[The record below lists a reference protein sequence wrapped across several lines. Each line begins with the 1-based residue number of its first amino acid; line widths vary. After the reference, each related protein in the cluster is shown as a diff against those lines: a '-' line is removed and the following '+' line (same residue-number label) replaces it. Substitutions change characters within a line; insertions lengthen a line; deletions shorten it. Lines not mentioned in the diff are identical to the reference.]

1 MTFAAALLPLALLGA
16 IAGLDVVSF
25 PQAMLSRPLVSAT
38 LGGALCGRP
47 GAGLLAGAALELF
60 ALETRPFGAS
70 RYPEWG
76 SAGVV
81 GGALFA
87 MHTDGNV
94 GVLAFAVLAALGT
107 AGVGGWSMVQH
118 RHLIGR
124 WAGAARESLAAGS
137 PRSVTGLQLRG
148 LVADFLRAGVVT
160 AVSLGVF
167 EPLARALLGTLRA
180 GVSSRGAVA
189 VLAGATAGAAVWSLV
204 HTVKGASWLFAGG
217 LAVGAVLVLA
227 P

>member
-1 MTFAAALLPLALLGA
+1 MTAATLLPLALLGA
-16 IAGLDVVSF
+16 VAGLDVVSF

-38 LGGALCGRP
+38 LGGAFCGRP

-87 MHTDGNV
+87 THTDGHV
-94 GVLAFAVLAALGT
+94 GVLAFAVVAALCA

-124 WAGAARESLAAGS
+124 WAGAGREVLAAGS
-137 PRSVTGLQLRG
+137 REAVTGLQLRG
-148 LVADFLRAGVVT
+148 LLSDLVRGGLVT
-160 AVSLGVF
+160 AVALAVF
-167 EPLARALLGTLRA
+167 EPLARGVLDALHA
-180 GVSSRGAVA
+180 GASSRGVVA
-189 VLAGATAGAAVWSLV
+189 VLAGASAGAAVWSLV
-204 HTVKGASWLFAGG
+204 HTVKGGPWLYAGG
-217 LAVGAVLVLA
+217 LAVGTVVAIAL
-227 P
+227 